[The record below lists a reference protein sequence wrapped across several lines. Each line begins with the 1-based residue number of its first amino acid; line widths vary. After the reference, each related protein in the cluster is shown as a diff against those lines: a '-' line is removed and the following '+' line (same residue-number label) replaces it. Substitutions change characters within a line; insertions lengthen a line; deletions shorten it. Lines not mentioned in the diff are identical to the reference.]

1 MMIQPEQIFL
11 KVICF
16 TVLTTLFLTL
26 ITMSSTTPILNIYL
40 MNKAFQNHFR
50 IFIHFFK
57 KYLSTFYMPII
68 VLGTEGTDVSKVD
81 KVLALLEFSFLRRKT
96 TQYTR
101 KETGTFW

>member
-1 MMIQPEQIFL
+1 
-11 KVICF
+11 
-16 TVLTTLFLTL
+16 
-26 ITMSSTTPILNIYL
+26 
-40 MNKAFQNHFR
+40 
-50 IFIHFFK
+50 
-57 KYLSTFYMPII
+57 MPII